1 MTTPESPAQRPAR
14 RAHRASATV
23 SAVGLVAVSSL
34 LATPAHADVPEGWSN
49 PADVDLLEAV
59 LLLVGGPLLLF
70 VVISL
75 AVYLPALVRGEKVRP
90 GAGAADDQWFGG
102 PRPGSRELPAAA
114 ESDETG
120 GARGTW

>member
-1 MTTPESPAQRPAR
+1 
-14 RAHRASATV
+14 
-23 SAVGLVAVSSL
+23 VSSL

-49 PADVDLLEAV
+49 PADVDMLEAV
-59 LLLVGGPLLLF
+59 LLLAGGPLLLF

-75 AVYLPALVRGEKVRP
+75 AVYLPALVRGEKVKP
-90 GAGAADDQWFGG
+90 GADTAEDQWFGG
-102 PRPGSRELPAAA
+102 PRPGSRELPTAT